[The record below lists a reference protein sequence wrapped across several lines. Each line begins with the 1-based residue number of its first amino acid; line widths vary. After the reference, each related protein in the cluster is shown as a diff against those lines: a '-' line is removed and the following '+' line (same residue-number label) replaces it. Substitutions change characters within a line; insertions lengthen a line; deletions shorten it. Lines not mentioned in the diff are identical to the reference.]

1 MKIKVELFNNKD
13 LLIGTL
19 KTLKLRI
26 QKLIRKKLFE
36 KEKTILSENYAIDKN
51 NVYSIIYGKKLVFE
65 IIKNADP
72 ASFRLIDFPK
82 KINHLEKI
90 YAKDKNNIY
99 LYGAII
105 KDANLKTFKPLNSL
119 YSKDKNSVFCY
130 GKKIDADLKTFK
142 IEWYVYAKD
151 KNNIYYC
158 GEIIKDADPKTFKI
172 ECEVYAKDKN
182 NTYHFGEV
190 EKT

>member
-1 MKIKVELFNNKD
+1 MKNKVEFFNNKD
-13 LLIGTL
+13 LSIGKL

-36 KEKTILSENYAIDKN
+36 KEKTTLNENYAIDKN

-65 IIKNADP
+65 IIENADP
-72 ASFRLIDFPK
+72 ESFRLIDFPK

-99 LYGAII
+99 LYAEII
-105 KDANLKTFKPLNSL
+105 KDADLKTFKPLNSL

-130 GKKIDADLKTFK
+130 GKKIDADPKTFK

-151 KNNIYYC
+151 KNNTYYC
-158 GEIIKDADPKTFKI
+158 GD
-172 ECEVYAKDKN
+172 
-182 NTYHFGEV
+182 V